1 MNKQSGIL
9 ICVSGFAGSGKGT
22 IMKRL
27 MAEHSDVYALSV
39 SATTRK
45 PRPGEEEGREYFFK
59 SKEEFLDLIEQGK
72 MLEYANYVGN
82 YYGTPYAYVEE
93 KMSQGYDVILE
104 IEPQGALSVKERYPD
119 TLLLFVMPPDAV
131 TLRNRLTGRGTEDEE
146 TILKRMSQAYTEAS
160 VIEKY
165 DYLIINDDLDRCTQT
180 VHSVIQNE
188 HFRTNRNTEM
198 IRTIKNDLK
207 MYSKGE

>member
-1 MNKQSGIL
+1 MNKHNGIL

-22 IMKRL
+22 IMKKL
-27 MAEHSDVYALSV
+27 MAKYSDKYALSV

-59 SKEEFLDLIEQGK
+59 TKEEFVELIEKGQ

-93 KMSQGYDVILE
+93 KMNQGYDVILE

-119 TLLLFVMPPDAV
+119 TLLLFIMPPDMI
-131 TLRNRLTGRGTEDEE
+131 TLKNRLTGRGTEDEE
-146 TILKRMSQAYTEAS
+146 TILKRMAQAYTEAS
-160 VIEKY
+160 VMERY
-165 DYLIINDDLDRCTQT
+165 DYLIINDTIDDCTEV

-188 HFRTNRNTEM
+188 HHRMNRNKNLIENV
-198 IRTIKNDLK
+198 KNDLK

>member
-1 MNKQSGIL
+1 MNKHDGIL

-22 IMKRL
+22 IMKKL
-27 MAEHSDVYALSV
+27 MAQYSDKYALSV

-45 PRPGEEEGREYFFK
+45 PRLGEEEGREYFFK
-59 SKEEFLDLIEQGK
+59 TKEEFVELINNGQ

-93 KMSQGYDVILE
+93 KMKQGFDVILE

-119 TLLLFVMPPDAV
+119 TLLLFIMPPDMV
-131 TLRNRLTGRGTEDEE
+131 TLKNRLTGRGTEDEE
-146 TILKRMSQAYTEAS
+146 TILKRMAQAYTESS
-160 VIEKY
+160 VMERY
-165 DYLIINDDLDRCTQT
+165 DYLIINDSIDECTQT
-180 VHSVIQNE
+180 VHCVIQNE
-188 HFRTNRNTEM
+188 HRRMNRNKNIIETV
-198 IRTIKNDLK
+198 KNDLK

>member
-1 MNKQSGIL
+1 MNKHNGIL

-22 IMKRL
+22 IMKKL
-27 MAEHSDVYALSV
+27 MAKYNDKYALSV

-59 SKEEFLDLIEQGK
+59 TKEEFVQLIENGQ

-93 KMSQGYDVILE
+93 KMKQGYDVILE

-119 TLLLFVMPPDAV
+119 TLLLFIMPPDMV
-131 TLRNRLTGRGTEDEE
+131 TLKNRLTGRGTEDEE
-146 TILKRMSQAYTEAS
+146 TILKRMAQAYTEAS
-160 VIEKY
+160 VMERY
-165 DYLIINDDLDRCTQT
+165 DYLIINDSIDDCTEV

-188 HFRTNRNTEM
+188 HHRMNRNKT
-198 IRTIKNDLK
+198 TIETVKNDLK

>member
-1 MNKQSGIL
+1 MSKRNGIL

-27 MAEHSDVYALSV
+27 MADYGDTYALSV

-45 PRPGEEEGREYFFK
+45 PRPGEVEGREYFFK
-59 SKEEFLDLIEQGK
+59 TKEEFKTLIEEGK
-72 MLEYANYVGN
+72 MLEHACYVGN

-93 KMSQGYDVILE
+93 KMNQGYDVILE

-119 TLLLFVMPPDAV
+119 TLLLFLMPPDAV
-131 TLRNRLTGRGTEDEE
+131 TLKNRLTGRGTEDEE
-146 TILKRMSQAYTEAS
+146 TILKRMAQAYTEAS
-160 VIEKY
+160 VIERY
-165 DYLIINDDLDRCTQT
+165 DYLIINDEIEECTKV

-188 HFRTNRNTEM
+188 HFSTKRCKDLISTV
-198 IRTIKNDLK
+198 KHDLK
-207 MYSKGE
+207 QYSKGE